1 MMRNEDI
8 TYRVLSFDPGANL
21 GVTIS
26 EGDMGLT
33 YLKPIHSETI
43 DLNKWMKILHSEIE
57 ETYGARFARIYTLR
71 FMVTNILHRWQP
83 DFMAHENAFMMM
95 RRVTA
100 GITLA
105 EYVLIMRMCAYDYDI
120 AMPIF
125 GFAPFEIKSSVKL
138 KGKLSGNKALV
149 SKALPKLPDLD
160 LSNVNIDELDEHS
173 IDSIAIGYCFMD
185 RNRKVKRK

>member
-1 MMRNEDI
+1 MKAEDI

-33 YLKPIHSETI
+33 YLRPIHSETV
-43 DLNKWMKILHSEIE
+43 DLNKWTKILFPEIE
-57 ETYGARFARIYTLR
+57 EVYGMRFARVHTLR
-71 FMVTNILHRWQP
+71 HLVSNILRRWQP

-95 RRVTA
+95 QRVTA

-105 EYVLIMRMCAYDYDI
+105 EYVLMMRMSAYEYDP

-125 GFAPFEIKSSVKL
+125 GYSPFEIKSAVKL
-138 KGKLSGNKALV
+138 KGKLTGNKNLV
-149 SKALPKLPDLD
+149 AEALPKLDDLD
-160 LSNVNIDELDEHS
+160 LSEVDVKSLDEHS
-173 IDSIAIGYCFMD
+173 VDSIAIGYCFMIK
-185 RNRKVKRK
+185 NRKGK